1 MDNVFVKSLFDFLH
15 LLATIAWF
23 GTLFVNVAI
32 LRGTVQKTLTPP
44 SAGPFIKLFMQKARI
59 VVYVSLAILFITGIP
74 LKIVSPYYVSIIN
87 FSNTWQIFMFAKH
100 VLVAILALLAIIN
113 FEIITPKFQKMAA
126 KGPSPELEKM
136 KKLQQS
142 AGMLSVSL
150 AFVIILISAIMNHI

>member
-32 LRGTVQKTLTPP
+32 LRGTVQKILTPP
-44 SAGPFIKLFMQKARI
+44 VAGPFIKLFMQKARI

-113 FEIITPKFQKMAA
+113 FEIVTLKFQKAAA

-142 AGMLSVSL
+142 AGMLSASL

>member
-44 SAGPFIKLFMQKARI
+44 AAGPFIKLFMQKARI

-113 FEIITPKFQKMAA
+113 FEIVTPKFQKIAA
-126 KGPSPELEKM
+126 SGPSPELEKM

-142 AGMLSVSL
+142 AGMLSVTL

>member
-44 SAGPFIKLFMQKARI
+44 VAGPFIKLFMQKARI

-113 FEIITPKFQKMAA
+113 FEIVTLKFQKAAA

-142 AGMLSVSL
+142 AGMLSASL

>member
-1 MDNVFVKSLFDFLH
+1 MDNVFVKSLFDLLH

-44 SAGPFIKLFMQKARI
+44 AAGLFLKLFTQKARI

-74 LKIVSPYYVSIIN
+74 MKIVSPYYVSIIN

-113 FEIITPKFQKMAA
+113 FEIVTPKFQKVAA
-126 KGPSPELEKM
+126 SGPSPEHKKM